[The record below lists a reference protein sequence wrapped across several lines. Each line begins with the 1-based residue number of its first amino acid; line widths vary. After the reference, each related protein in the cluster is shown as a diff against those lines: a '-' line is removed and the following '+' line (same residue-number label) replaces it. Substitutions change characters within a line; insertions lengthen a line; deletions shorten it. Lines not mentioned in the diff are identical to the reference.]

1 MKNKVN
7 CPQCQTESILIYSIS
22 FNSHLS
28 DYLIKYKCSK
38 YHTNSET
45 FLRTLLLSFNSSHP
59 NYPSYCG
66 EHPFNPAPYPCPSCE
81 TFYCKECYAY
91 HLINEKKNHLKDYLS
106 TFCLK
111 HNSEVINYCIKCKK
125 KVCMTCINTQH
136 SDHCDWEFLNNTRN
150 NLFHQVNDKIK
161 NVYQLYQQTNQY
173 LDSLIDK
180 AKQIRNDLRDL
191 YENYLNLTLPLIN
204 LYKYLIFSTLNSPTN
219 ELHHTINSFDFGYV
233 LENLSVDI
241 KDDIMTKIK
250 NEYDIM
256 SKSLTITEKNINYL
270 FSKQNFRFFNKN
282 IVKKSRINNS
292 NPVPIQVDGLFV
304 QKNKNKPFTHNI
316 STLSKH
322 TGTVYCLTNLSS
334 GNFASASADGTIIIW
349 DCYLLQMNVSLLAHS
364 ESINSIIEH
373 NNTLISCSNDNS
385 IKIWTLDTLSLIKK
399 ITVKLPVIS
408 IFPLS
413 TNLLVSFSGDE
424 LKIWSLSDYVC
435 TFTCQIVDATYINKI
450 NENYFA
456 AGIEDFTIMIFDIFN
471 INNPNKLITLTGN
484 KDNISVITPL
494 NSSVICSG
502 SYDGNIMVWDLN
514 KKKTI
519 IEFIKA
525 HDFVIHAIV
534 ALNDNCT
541 IASTSNDKAIKMWNL
556 NTQQCTI
563 TIIGAHNGS
572 IRAMI
577 QLINGKIVSG
587 SSDETV
593 KIWG

>member
-7 CPQCQTESILIYSIS
+7 CPQCQTESIPITSIS
-22 FNSHLS
+22 FNSNLS
-28 DYLIKYKCSK
+28 DYLIKFKCSK
-38 YHTNSET
+38 YQTKSEI
-45 FLRTLLLSFNSSHP
+45 FLRTLLLSLNSSHP

-66 EHPFNPAPYPCPSCE
+66 DHPFNPAPYPCPSCE
-81 TFYCKECYAY
+81 IFYCKECYAN
-91 HLINEKKNHLKDYLS
+91 HLITEKKDHLKDYLS
-106 TFCLK
+106 VFCLK
-111 HNSEVINYCIKCKK
+111 HNSEVNNYCRKCKK

-136 SDHCDWEFLNNTRN
+136 SEHCDWEFLNNTRN

-173 LDSLIDK
+173 LDDLIDK
-180 AKQIRNDLRDL
+180 AKQIKNDLRDM

-204 LYKYLIFSTLNSPTN
+204 LYKYLIFSTLNTPTN
-219 ELHHTINSFDFGYV
+219 DLHHTINSFDFGYV

-241 KDDIMTKIK
+241 KDDIMKKIK

-256 SKSLTITEKNINYL
+256 NKSLSITAKSINYL
-270 FSKQNFRFFNKN
+270 FYKQNFRFTSINLE
-282 IVKKSRINNS
+282 KKVSFSNS
-292 NPVPIQVDGLFV
+292 NSKHIQVDGLFV
-304 QKNKNKPFTHNI
+304 QKKKNKPFTHNI

-364 ESINSIIEH
+364 QSINSIIEH
-373 NNTLISCSNDNS
+373 NNSLLSCSNDNS
-385 IKIWTLDTLSLIKK
+385 IKIWTLDTFSLVKK

-408 IFPLS
+408 IFPLA

-435 TFTCQIVDATYINKI
+435 TFSCQVVDATYINKI
-450 NENYFA
+450 SEKYFA
-456 AGIEDFTIMIFDIFN
+456 AGKEDFSIMIFDIFN
-471 INNPNKLITLTGN
+471 INNANKLVTLTGN
-484 KDNISVITPL
+484 KDNISVITPI
-494 NSSVICSG
+494 NSSIICSG

-514 KKKTI
+514 NKKAI

-534 ALNDNCT
+534 FLNDNCT
-541 IASTSNDKAIKMWNL
+541 IASTSNDKSIKMWNL

-563 TIIGAHNGS
+563 KIIDAHEGS

-587 SSDETV
+587 SSDESLKV
-593 KIWG
+593 WG